1 MSTPIFE
8 HLRVGLLPGHADI
21 ISARLTE
28 PTSGDLPLGPTLHVT
43 GTLTSHAA
51 PVTKVLAVNRRDVLA
66 ISPLETPATGSSDAS
81 GQPEVSF
88 ALELDALDLDPT
100 FDLRLRAVMADDT
113 RVPFGTVSGQ
123 RRAILGGYT
132 PRHQPL
138 MVTSLG
144 RTGTTWL
151 MRLLA
156 EHPGIVTYRQY
167 PYEIRP
173 AKYWLHLFRILSG
186 VPDPS
191 KVVGQPQEFHL
202 ETLAVGANPF
212 RAPAFSA
219 LPALEAWAG
228 TDYRERVAAFALES
242 IDQWYDLAAEAQGE
256 PGATYFAEKQFPDQF
271 PRLVWSLYPNGREV
285 ILVRD
290 FRDMVSSM
298 LAYNRKRGYD
308 DFSRRGRESDEA
320 WIESLVPGV
329 NELARAWKRRGDRA
343 HLVRY
348 EDLIADPTTILNG
361 LFAYLDLDHS
371 PAAVAQVI
379 ARVTA
384 DSSELSRHQT
394 TRDPAAS
401 IGRWRQDLS
410 PELQAATNEA
420 FEFALSAFGY
430 DPA

>member
-8 HLRVGLLPGHADI
+8 QLRVWLLQVNAGTLT
-21 ISARLTE
+21 ARLTNVE
-28 PTSGDLPLGPTLHVT
+28 SGDVPEGHTFRLT
-43 GTLTSHAA
+43 GAITSQAG
-51 PVTKVLAVNRRDVLA
+51 PVTKVQAVSRRQLLASVPVEAPPSGAAESTGPVEVNFEID
-66 ISPLETPATGSSDAS
+66 
-81 GQPEVSF
+81 
-88 ALELDALDLDPT
+88 LDALDLDPE
-100 FDLRLRAVMADDT
+100 FAFRLRAVLADDT
-113 RVPFGTVSGQ
+113 RVPFVEVHGR

-173 AKYWLHLFRILSG
+173 AKYWLHFFRVLSG
-186 VPDPS
+186 VPNPS

-212 RAPAFSA
+212 RAPAF
-219 LPALEAWAG
+219 PAPPPLEAWAAA
-228 TDYRERVAAFALES
+228 DYRERLAAFALES
-242 IDQWYDLAAEAQGE
+242 IDQWYDIAAEAQGE
-256 PGATYFAEKQFPDQF
+256 AGAVYFAEKQFPDQF
-271 PRLVWSLYPNGREV
+271 PRLTWSLYPGGREV

-308 DFSRRGRESDEA
+308 DFSRRDSESDEA
-320 WIESLVPGV
+320 WIDTLVPGV
-329 NELARAWKRRGDRA
+329 NELARSWKRRDDRA

-348 EDLIADPTTILNG
+348 EDLIRNPNAILTD

-371 PAAVAQVI
+371 PAMVEQVI
-379 ARVTA
+379 TRAAA
-384 DSSELSRHQT
+384 DPSELSRHQT

-401 IGRWRQDLS
+401 IGRWREDLS
-410 PELQAATNEA
+410 PELQDATNRA
-420 FEFALSAFGY
+420 FDFALSTFGY
-430 DPA
+430 DPT

>member
-1 MSTPIFE
+1 MPTPIFE
-8 HLRVGLLPGHADI
+8 QLRVGLLPGHADT

-28 PTSGDLPLGPTLHVT
+28 PTSGDLPSGTTLHVT

-51 PVTKVLAVNRRDVLA
+51 PVTRVLAVNRRDVVA
-66 ISPLETPATGSSDAS
+66 STALEAPAPGSSEAS
-81 GQPEVSF
+81 GQPEVNF
-88 ALELDALDLDPT
+88 TLELDALDLDPV
-100 FDLRLRAVMADDT
+100 FDLRLRAVMADET
-113 RVPFGTVSGQ
+113 RVLFATVSGQ

-167 PYEIRP
+167 PYETRP
-173 AKYWLHLFRILSG
+173 AKYWLHFFHILSG
-186 VPDPS
+186 VPNPS

-212 RAPAFSA
+212 RAPAFPA
-219 LPALEAWAG
+219 APALEAWAG
-228 TDYRERVAAFALES
+228 TEYRERLAAFALES
-242 IDQWYDLAAEAQGE
+242 IDQWYDIAAATQGE

-271 PRLVWSLYPNGREV
+271 PRLAWSLYPGGREV

-308 DFSRRGRESDEA
+308 DFSRRDHDSDEA

-348 EDLIADPTTILNG
+348 EDLIADPTAILG
-361 LFAYLDLDHS
+361 SLFAYLDLDHA
-371 PAAVAQVI
+371 PATVSQVI
-379 ARVTA
+379 TKATA
-384 DSSELSRHQT
+384 DPSQLSRHQT

-420 FEFALSAFGY
+420 FQFALDTFGY
-430 DPA
+430 DQD

>member
-8 HLRVGLLPGHADI
+8 QLRVGLLPGLADT

-28 PTSGDLPLGPTLHVT
+28 PTTGDLPSGPTLRVA
-43 GTLTSHAA
+43 GTLTSHGA
-51 PVTKVLAVNRRDVLA
+51 PVTKVLVVNRRDVLVNLPIDA
-66 ISPLETPATGSSDAS
+66 PAPGSSDAS
-81 GQPEVSF
+81 GQPEVDF

-100 FDLRLRAVMADDT
+100 FDLRLRAVMADES
-113 RVPFGTVSGQ
+113 RVLFAAVSGK
-123 RRAILGGYT
+123 RRAVLGGYK

-151 MRLLA
+151 MRLMA
-156 EHPGIVTYRQY
+156 EHPGVVTYRQY

-186 VPDPS
+186 VPDPG

-219 LPALEAWAG
+219 LPPLEAWAG

-242 IDQWYDLAAEAQGE
+242 IDQWYELAAEAQGE
-256 PGATYFAEKQFPDQF
+256 AGATYFAEKQFPDQF
-271 PRLVWSLYPNGREV
+271 PRLVWSLYPGAKEV

-308 DFSRRGRESDEA
+308 DFSRRGHDSDET
-320 WIESLVPGV
+320 WVEKLVPGV

-343 HLVRY
+343 HLIRY
-348 EDLIADPTTILNG
+348 EDLIANPTAILSK

-371 PAAVAQVI
+371 PATIAQVI
-379 ARVTA
+379 TKASA
-384 DSSELSRHQT
+384 DPSELSRHQT

-420 FEFALSAFGY
+420 FQFALDTFGY